1 MKVIK
6 RIATPVVLVAAL
18 LLASCQQPPAEPT
31 SAPLPPVSATTTVQ
45 PTPAEATSTPTAA
58 ATATPTLE
66 PLSEADVDASL
77 SRTRDFLAR
86 LSTGDFRAA
95 YGALLTT
102 GGQQRLADLVLGRL
116 ALANPHISYFE
127 LLGAEPEDQRIAVDV
142 VWRETFEGQGEV
154 GVQEATVLVARQN
167 GELLIDDVVL
177 GPFTPAA
184 TPLPP
189 ALPRAEALSNP
200 ATAGQEMRFRAS
212 GFQVGETVVAWLEL
226 ADGALLDPLFGV
238 ADSEGV
244 IEVAYPGAE
253 TGEQP
258 AGRWIWWA
266 QALRD
271 SARNTGISFD
281 VQAAVAAAP
290 PTPTSAPAAP
300 TQPPRPTASAAT
312 AAPAAT
318 VEPTAAPT
326 PAPSTAYGAPVAL
339 WPEPLTS
346 RNLGSALVVEFVPVA
361 ETLAA
366 DEWYELVLV
375 AKDLTGTVYNAGSVR
390 GKGDACDGVYDTPC
404 VKLIAG
410 ERFMDLF
417 YPRGS
422 EGRGEWFVQVV
433 RQTGPEQFT
442 PISPPSETRVV
453 LLKPQ

>member
-1 MKVIK
+1 MKVSK
-6 RIATPVVLVAAL
+6 RIVAPVVLVAAL

-31 SAPLPPVSATTTVQ
+31 SAPLPPASATTTVP
-45 PTPAEATSTPTAA
+45 PTPAEATATPTTA

-66 PLSEADVDASL
+66 PVSEADVEASL
-77 SRTRDFLAR
+77 ARTRDFLAR

-154 GVQEATVLVARQN
+154 GAQEATVLVARQN

-177 GPFTPAA
+177 GNFTPAA

-200 ATAGQEMRFRAS
+200 AMAGQEMRFRAS

-244 IEVAYPGAE
+244 VEVAYPGVE
-253 TGEQP
+253 TGDLP

-281 VQAAVAAAP
+281 VQAAVAAAL
-290 PTPTSAPAAP
+290 PTPTTAPVAP
-300 TQPPRPTASAAT
+300 TQPPRPTAAPAAT
-312 AAPAAT
+312 AAPA
-318 VEPTAAPT
+318 EPTAT
-326 PAPSTAYGAPVAL
+326 PAPSTAYGAPVLL

-346 RNLGSALVVEFVPVA
+346 RNPGSALVVEFVPVA
-361 ETLAA
+361 DTLAA

-375 AKDLTGTVYNAGSVR
+375 ARNPTTGLVYNAGSVR
-390 GKGDACDGVYDTPC
+390 GRGDACDGVYSTPC
-404 VKLIAG
+404 VQLTAG

-417 YPRGS
+417 YPSGS